1 MTKAKAN
8 VGGQQYNWC
17 SFSFLLYGQKPGGF
31 LGLDIKT
38 DRTMKPVYGVGD
50 EMVGFVKGKKGYE
63 ASITVTMDVFQA
75 MVDISPERDI
85 TNQEPVDLIAT
96 MGLTA
101 TSPKK
106 TIILRD
112 AVPMSHS
119 IKTESKSDE
128 ATEVEIQLFVTSIQ
142 FV

>member
-1 MTKAKAN
+1 MAKAN
-8 VGGQQYNWC
+8 IGGQQFNWC
-17 SFSFLLYGQKPGGF
+17 SFQFLLYGQKPGGF

-38 DRTMKPVYGVGD
+38 DRTMKPVYGVSD
-50 EMVGFVKGKKGYE
+50 EMYGWIKGRKAYS